1 MIVVEDLVKN
11 YGRHMAVG
19 GVSFEV
25 EKGEIV
31 GFLGPN
37 GAGKTT
43 TMRILTCFLPA
54 TSGRAQVAGY
64 DVFEDARQVRR
75 HIGYLPENV
84 PLYLDMSVEAY
95 LGYMGRLKGL
105 SGAELDKRLDEVI
118 DNCGLAERRRQL
130 VGQLSRGYRQRVG
143 LAQALVHDPEVLILD
158 EPTASLDPGQIREI
172 RGYIKELAGNHTII
186 LSTHILPEVELTCDR
201 VLMINKGQIV
211 ANDTPR
217 NLRSYA
223 TGGDVVT
230 VQARGEEAALQA
242 LLEKVPRVSKVTA
255 EHEADGLPEGARQ
268 FRIDAAGEVREELAK
283 AVVSAGFGLVKLDLA
298 QHTLEDVFVKLIQE
312 EQPAPAEVA

>member
-43 TMRILTCFLPA
+43 TMRVLTCFLPA

-255 EHEADGLPEGARQ
+255 ELDTDGLPEGAHQ

-283 AVVSAGFGLVKLDLA
+283 AVVGAGFGLVKLDLA